1 MHQIPPRLEA
11 AADLR
16 LVGGLET
23 FLGRKDAVLLAQ
35 VRLTHSLQCAASIA
49 GVGYRQALDHVRA
62 INTWAGRP
70 LVESHQGGA
79 GGGSTTLTPLGER
92 ILDLYTQASAEH
104 QKWLQELNQRLKPEL
119 AWTLKETPQ

>member
-1 MHQIPPRLEA
+1 MQTPPRLEA

-16 LVGGLET
+16 LVGGLDT

-49 GVGYRQALDHVRA
+49 GVGYRQALDHVRT
-62 INTWAGRP
+62 INNWAGRS

-79 GGGSTTLTPLGER
+79 GGGSTLLTPLGSK
-92 ILDLYTQASAEH
+92 ILDIYTQASRDH
-104 QKWLQELNQRLKPEL
+104 QAWLQELNQRLKPEL
-119 AWTLKETPQ
+119 AWTLRESPE

>member
-1 MHQIPPRLEA
+1 MQTPPRLEA

-23 FLGRKDAVLLAQ
+23 FIGRRDAVLLAQ
-35 VRLTHSLQCAASIA
+35 VQLTHSLQCAASIA

-62 INTWAGRP
+62 INAWAGRP

-79 GGGSTTLTPLGER
+79 GGGSTSLTPLGEK
-92 ILDLYTQASAEH
+92 ILELYTGASREH
-104 QKWLQELNQRLKPEL
+104 QKWVMELNQRLRPEL
-119 AWTLKETPQ
+119 AWTLRESPE